1 MDAWHQIAMSLRGA
15 YLTIHR
21 YAESEF
27 ARYGISA
34 DQFPVLTVLRDGA
47 VHTQSEVCA
56 HTYSDPNTMG
66 AMLALM
72 ETRGLL
78 KRMRHEKDQRTR
90 TVELTRKGK
99 RIFEK
104 LLAGREAVRDRMV
117 KLFPEADVERL
128 VGLLQRIIRELSPS
142 RKVRTARARRST
154 KTGADKDLVTASKM
168 RSK

>member
-21 YAESEF
+21 FAESEF

-47 VHTQSEVCA
+47 VHTQSEVCV

-90 TVELTRKGK
+90 TVALTRKGK

-117 KLFPEADVERL
+117 KLFPGTDVEVLVRL
-128 VGLLQRIIRELSPS
+128 LTRIIQELSPS
-142 RKVRTARARRST
+142 RTVKTRRARPGT
-154 KTGADKDLVTASKM
+154 KTRADKYSMTDQAM